1 MDTGIET
8 RKEYKKDWQSYQT
21 LKTQQVHLL
30 FYSPLATRH
39 SHTKQQTTMYPY
51 FTYSATPGRRQRQY
65 QPTQFQSQS
74 FNNVSFESFTP
85 SPRPT
90 HFAPSYLD
98 DDTDEEEQLLRA
110 ALERKK
116 QEKHVR
122 QQYRR
127 QLEFEQQCQYQ
138 ALLLRE
144 QQYQQEQ
151 QAIAR
156 AKYEEQEV
164 IRQYKREL
172 RAQELKRQQDA
183 FEAYVFQSHRQA
195 ELQQRKAAIARASQ
209 AHAQAQAQRQLI
221 AFVQEKPSSEE
232 EDEDE
237 DEALGA
243 LFQHLLAPLA
253 KRALVQE
260 QSYPCK
266 RRQQCIERKHE
277 EKRAQAVAEKE
288 KEAKAKAVQKKQE
301 QAQSTSS
308 KSHDQEIAYID
319 LPTLL
324 EAVFGIPTQTSLPS
338 SSGCKKPDASS
349 TSGSKPESKVTACAA
364 RQGACFAKA
373 APTSSESSPELRASD
388 ILRQRQ
394 QRQQQQNQTLQQ
406 KHSELNLIESS
417 LDELS
422 RELTHSLSIYEET
435 DEVKRQVVLATE
447 ENVTKAMFK
456 IDSVESDGD
465 LSVRLRRK
473 ELIKKSQDLLE
484 TVDGYKK
491 KESNTGKQVAK
502 DVAEATYS
510 PSESPAPEVE
520 TREST
525 VESAVTSESVID
537 VDTEEVESETEDED
551 VQPYVVSDVVS
562 QPEEGEV
569 AKEAQIPVS
578 VTEEEVATEEQEEA
592 PVEENAPKTKATES
606 ADDDDMVVV

>member
-1 MDTGIET
+1 
-8 RKEYKKDWQSYQT
+8 
-21 LKTQQVHLL
+21 
-30 FYSPLATRH
+30 
-39 SHTKQQTTMYPY
+39 MYPY
-51 FTYSATPGRRQRQY
+51 FAYSATPGRRQRQY
-65 QPTQFQSQS
+65 QPTQFQFQP
-74 FNNVSFESFTP
+74 FNNVSFESFAP
-85 SPRPT
+85 SSRPT

-116 QEKHVR
+116 QERQAR

-127 QLEFEQQCQYQ
+127 RLELEQQRQYQ

-144 QQYQQEQ
+144 RQYQQEQ

-156 AKYEEQEV
+156 AKYEEQEA
-164 IRQYKREL
+164 IRLYKREL

-183 FEAYVFQSHRQA
+183 FEAHVFQNLRQV

-209 AHAQAQAQRQLI
+209 AHAQPRQLI
-221 AFVQEKPSSEE
+221 AFVQEKPSSDE

-253 KRALVQE
+253 KRTIVQE
-260 QSYPCK
+260 QTYPCK

-277 EKRAQAVAEKE
+277 EKRAEAVVEKE
-288 KEAKAKAVQKKQE
+288 REAKKQD
-301 QAQSTSS
+301 QAQASSS
-308 KSHDQEIAYID
+308 KSQDQDVAYID

-324 EAVFGIPTQTSLPS
+324 EAVFGIPSQTSLPS
-338 SSGCKKPDASS
+338 TSGCKKPDAS
-349 TSGSKPESKVTACAA
+349 TSGCKPESKATACAA
-364 RQGACFAKA
+364 RRGACFAKA
-373 APTSSESSPELRASD
+373 APSSSESSPELRASD
-388 ILRQRQ
+388 VLRQRQ

-447 ENVTKAMFK
+447 ENVTKNMFK

-465 LSVRLRRK
+465 LSVRQRRK

-491 KESNTGKQVAK
+491 KESNTGKQVTK
-502 DVAEATYS
+502 DVTEAS
-510 PSESPAPEVE
+510 SAPSESPAPEIE

-525 VESAVTSESVID
+525 VESVVTAESVID
-537 VDTEEVESETEDED
+537 VDIEEVESKTEDDE

-569 AKEAQIPVS
+569 AKEIPAS
-578 VTEEEVATEEQEEA
+578 VTEEQVATEERDQA
-592 PVEENAPKTKATES
+592 PVEESAPKTKATES
-606 ADDDDMVVV
+606 TDDDDMVVV

>member
-1 MDTGIET
+1 
-8 RKEYKKDWQSYQT
+8 
-21 LKTQQVHLL
+21 
-30 FYSPLATRH
+30 
-39 SHTKQQTTMYPY
+39 MYPY
-51 FTYSATPGRRQRQY
+51 FAYSATSGRRQRQY
-65 QPTQFQSQS
+65 QPTQFQSQP
-74 FNNVSFESFTP
+74 FNNVSFESFAP
-85 SPRPT
+85 SSRPT

-116 QEKHVR
+116 QERQARQQYRGQLELEQQR

-127 QLEFEQQCQYQ
+127 QLELEQQRQYQ

-144 QQYQQEQ
+144 RRYQQEQ

-156 AKYEEQEV
+156 AKYEEQEA
-164 IRQYKREL
+164 IRLYKREL

-183 FEAYVFQSHRQA
+183 FEAHVLQNLRQV

-209 AHAQAQAQRQLI
+209 AHAQPRQLI
-221 AFVQEKPSSEE
+221 AFVQEKSSSDE

-253 KRALVQE
+253 KRTLVQE
-260 QSYPCK
+260 QAYPCK

-277 EKRAQAVAEKE
+277 EKRAEAVVEKE
-288 KEAKAKAVQKKQE
+288 KEAKKQDQT
-301 QAQSTSS
+301 QASS
-308 KSHDQEIAYID
+308 RKSQDQGVAYID
-319 LPTLL
+319 LSTLL
-324 EAVFGIPTQTSLPS
+324 EAVFGVSAQTSSPS
-338 SSGCKKPDASS
+338 TSGCNEPDAS
-349 TSGSKPESKVTACAA
+349 TSGCKPESKATACAA

-373 APTSSESSPELRASD
+373 APSSSESSPELRASD

-422 RELTHSLSIYEET
+422 RELNHSLSIYEET

-447 ENVTKAMFK
+447 ENVTKIMFK

-465 LSVRLRRK
+465 LSVRQRRK

-491 KESNTGKQVAK
+491 KESNTGKQVTK
-502 DVAEATYS
+502 DVTEAS
-510 PSESPAPEVE
+510 SAPSESPASEVE

-525 VESAVTSESVID
+525 VESVVTAESVID
-537 VDTEEVESETEDED
+537 IDTEEVESETEDED
-551 VQPYVVSDVVS
+551 IQPYVVS

-569 AKEAQIPVS
+569 AKEEIHVS
-578 VTEEEVATEEQEEA
+578 VTEEEVATEEQDQA
-592 PVEENAPKTKATES
+592 PVEESAPKAKTTES
-606 ADDDDMVVV
+606 TDDDDMVVV